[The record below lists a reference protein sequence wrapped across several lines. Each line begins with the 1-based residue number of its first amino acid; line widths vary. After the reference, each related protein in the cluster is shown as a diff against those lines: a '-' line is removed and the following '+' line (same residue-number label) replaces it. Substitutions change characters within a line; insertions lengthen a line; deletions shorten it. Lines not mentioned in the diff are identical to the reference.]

1 MQQEIQVRNQIQL
14 IFGDANMKVSIYLVY
29 TLIGLYKFD
38 CVIFFFSV
46 STVLLCITVSDT
58 AINKSINLNKTNDKC
73 ISQLLRS
80 KYSDFKMSLGCDKNP
95 AC

>member
-38 CVIFFFSV
+38 CVPFFSV
-46 STVLLCITVSDT
+46 LVLYNFVLL
-58 AINKSINLNKTNDKC
+58 
-73 ISQLLRS
+73 
-80 KYSDFKMSLGCDKNP
+80 
-95 AC
+95 